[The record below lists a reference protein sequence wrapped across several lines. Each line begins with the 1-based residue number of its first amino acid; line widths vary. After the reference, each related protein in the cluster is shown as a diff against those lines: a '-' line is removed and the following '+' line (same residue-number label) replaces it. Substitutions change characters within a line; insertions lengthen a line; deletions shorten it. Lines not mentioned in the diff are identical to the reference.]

1 VTLDAIIVV
10 GVLVGAVVLFVS
22 ERLRSDIVALLAL
35 ATLLAAGILAPEEG
49 FAGFANPATVTVA
62 AMFVLSAGL
71 ERTGAVSVV
80 GGLLERIGRRS
91 PTMALV
97 AMMAGVAFVSAF
109 VNNTAAVAVMLPSV
123 IALSRAIGV
132 SPSKLLIPLS
142 YASLF
147 GGVCTLFGTSTNI
160 LVGSLAEDAGQR
172 PFGVFEL
179 TPIGLVLLVCG
190 TLYVVLVG
198 TRLLP
203 SRGASN
209 DLAEEF
215 AVWDYVLEIRLMRG
229 DPSVGSPLGS
239 AQLVT
244 DLRLD
249 VLAVERDGEILT
261 LPRSGL
267 VLHEG
272 DVLRVR
278 CDLDMVKRLEAR
290 AGVEVGPRRLW
301 RDEALGGDDATLVEA
316 VVAPSSVVE
325 GQTLREIGLRGRFGA
340 TALAI
345 RHHDRLV
352 QSRLADTPLRGG
364 DALLVE
370 LATSRVPSLRASRE
384 FVVVSERGSLAPVV
398 RRAVPAVA
406 VVCGVVAAAAS
417 GVVPIAVSAVIGA
430 LMLVL
435 LGSLSVEEAYRSL
448 DARVIVLLGG
458 ILPLG
463 TALERTGVA
472 ALLAHGLVE
481 VVGPLGPVAAM
492 SAIFGVTSILTAVM
506 SNTATAA
513 LLVPIA
519 LGVASALGVDPR
531 PFLAAVA
538 YGASTSFM
546 TPMSYQTNLMVYG
559 PGSYRF
565 ADYLRIGTPLTLMF
579 WLLATLL
586 VPLAWPFAGS
596 VTP

>member
-1 VTLDAIIVV
+1 MTLDAIIVV